1 MPDRRAIPRS
11 FRRLTAACTVGAAAS
26 IGVAVLGGDDLQA
39 LSDATFWLL
48 VALTLGVELLPIRL
62 VRPGSVD
69 LITVASPFALAIL
82 FLFGGL
88 PAMLTWLVVA
98 FVADLIGGLGP
109 VKALFNA
116 SQYAVSMGAATVAL
130 DLCGGQVPLALVAE
144 DLPEMLAAAG
154 VFFVV
159 NHVLAGAGVAFLN
172 GVRVLPFLRTDLD
185 FMSWTAGFQL
195 ALAPLLLGAPGALMA
210 LGAVPVLAIYLGG
223 RQAAAAAY
231 QATHDALTRLPNRPL
246 LLARVADALGRRRS
260 GSGTATGTWVALVD
274 LDHFKSINDTLGH
287 HAGDVVLQRVAERMS
302 SVIRS
307 KDLLARMGGDEF
319 AVLLLECDEPQARA
333 FAARLVT
340 ALDDPVDVEDLALQ
354 ISASVGLA
362 QAGDGAAAED
372 VLQQADVALYRAK
385 SDGVPV
391 AVYAAG
397 GERPSAVD
405 RLALG
410 RALDAALHTGAI
422 EVHFQVKVPTV
433 GDLPPAMEA
442 LARWRDPEHGPV
454 SPAHFIPIAEETG
467 MIKRLTARVLDVA
480 LGRCARLRGAGIPM
494 RMAVNVSPKSLVDD
508 SLPAL
513 VDDAL
518 RRHGLSGDALQIEI
532 TESAAVANVARATP
546 VIEALRALG
555 VTLAIDDFGTGF
567 SSLAQLQAL
576 PVEEIKIDRSFVLAL
591 AQDPQAEVIVR
602 SIVTLGHSL
611 GLKVTAEGVET
622 SEAFDRV
629 AALGCDYTQG
639 FLFGR
644 PSADPAIPRLRANA
658 R

>member
-11 FRRLTAACTVGAAAS
+11 FRRLTAACTVGAAAAIALS
-26 IGVAVLGGDDLQA
+26 VLDGGDLRA
-39 LSDATFWLL
+39 LSEGTFWLL
-48 VALTLGVELLPIRL
+48 VVLTLGVELLPIRL

-88 PAMLTWLVVA
+88 PAMLTWFVVA
-98 FVADLIGGLGP
+98 YVADLIGGLGP

-116 SQYAVSMGAATVAL
+116 SQYTVSMGAATVAL
-130 DLCGGQVPLALVAE
+130 DLCGGEVPLSLVAE
-144 DLPEMLAAAG
+144 DLPEMLAAAV

-195 ALAPLLLGAPGALMA
+195 TLAPLLLGAPGALMA

-231 QATHDALTRLPNRPL
+231 QATHDALTRLPNRSL
-246 LLARVADALGRRRS
+246 LLARVADALSRRRS
-260 GSGTATGTWVALVD
+260 GTGTWVALVD

-319 AVLLLECDEPQARA
+319 AVLLLDCDEPQARA
-333 FAARLVT
+333 FAARLVA

-362 QAGDGAAAED
+362 QAAEGAAAED

-385 SDGVPV
+385 SDGIPV

-410 RALDAALHTGAI
+410 RALDVALSTDVI
-422 EVHFQVKVPTV
+422 QVHFQVKVPTV

-442 LARWRDPEHGPV
+442 LARWRDPEHGAV

-480 LGRCARLRGAGIPM
+480 LGRCARLRDAGIPM

-513 VDDAL
+513 VHDAL

-546 VIEALRALG
+546 VIEALRGLG

-591 AQDPQAEVIVR
+591 VHDPQAEVIVR

-644 PSADPAIPRLRANA
+644 PSADPEIPRVRAST

>member
-1 MPDRRAIPRS
+1 
-11 FRRLTAACTVGAAAS
+11 
-26 IGVAVLGGDDLQA
+26 
-39 LSDATFWLL
+39 
-48 VALTLGVELLPIRL
+48 
-62 VRPGSVD
+62 
-69 LITVASPFALAIL
+69 
-82 FLFGGL
+82 
-88 PAMLTWLVVA
+88 
-98 FVADLIGGLGP
+98 
-109 VKALFNA
+109 
-116 SQYAVSMGAATVAL
+116 
-130 DLCGGQVPLALVAE
+130 
-144 DLPEMLAAAG
+144 
-154 VFFVV
+154 
-159 NHVLAGAGVAFLN
+159 
-172 GVRVLPFLRTDLD
+172 VRVLPFLRTDLD
-185 FMSWTAGFQL
+185 FLSWTAGFQL

-246 LLARVADALGRRRS
+246 LLARVADALGRRRA
-260 GSGTATGTWVALVD
+260 GTGTWVALVD

-302 SVIRS
+302 SAIRS

-319 AVLLLECDEPQARA
+319 AVLLLDCDEPQARA
-333 FAARLVT
+333 FGARLVT
-340 ALDDPVDVEDLALQ
+340 ALDEPVDVEDLALQ

-362 QAGDGAAAED
+362 QAAEGAAAED

-397 GERPSAVD
+397 GQRPSAVD

-410 RALDAALHTGAI
+410 RALDVALRTDAI
-422 EVHFQVKVPTV
+422 DVHFQVKVPTA

-442 LARWRDPEHGPV
+442 LARWRDPEHGAV
-454 SPAHFIPIAEETG
+454 SPAQFIPVAEETG

-480 LGRCARLRGAGIPM
+480 LGRCAGLRETGIPM

-513 VDDAL
+513 VHDAL
-518 RRHGLSGDALQIEI
+518 RRHGLSGEALQIEI
-532 TESAAVANVARATP
+532 TESAAVANIARATP
-546 VIEALRALG
+546 VIEALRALD

-591 AQDPQAEVIVR
+591 VHDPQAEVIVR

-622 SEAFDRV
+622 TEAFERV

-644 PSADPAIPRLRANA
+644 PSADPVIPRLRAST

>member
-1 MPDRRAIPRS
+1 
-11 FRRLTAACTVGAAAS
+11 
-26 IGVAVLGGDDLQA
+26 
-39 LSDATFWLL
+39 
-48 VALTLGVELLPIRL
+48 
-62 VRPGSVD
+62 
-69 LITVASPFALAIL
+69 
-82 FLFGGL
+82 
-88 PAMLTWLVVA
+88 MLTWLVVA

-116 SQYAVSMGAATVAL
+116 SQYTISMGAATVAL
-130 DLCGGQVPLALVAE
+130 DLGGGQVPLTLVAE
-144 DLPEMLAAAG
+144 DLPEMLAAAF

-185 FMSWTAGFQL
+185 FLSWTAGFQL

-210 LGAVPVLAIYLGG
+210 LGPSPCWPSTS
-223 RQAAAAAY
+223 AAARRPRRPIRRH
-231 QATHDALTRLPNRPL
+231 TTRSRGCPTGRCCSH
-246 LLARVADALGRRRS
+246 GRRRP
-260 GSGTATGTWVALVD
+260 GSPPRRHGDVGGPGGSRPLQVD
-274 LDHFKSINDTLGH
+274 QRHLGH

-302 SVIRS
+302 SAIRS

-319 AVLLLECDEPQARA
+319 AVLLLDCDEPQARA
-333 FAARLVT
+333 FGARLVT
-340 ALDDPVDVEDLALQ
+340 ALDEPVDVEDLALQ

-362 QAGDGAAAED
+362 QAAEGAAAED

-397 GERPSAVD
+397 GQRPSAVD

-410 RALDAALHTGAI
+410 RALDVALRTDAI
-422 EVHFQVKVPTV
+422 DVHFQVKVPTA

-442 LARWRDPEHGPV
+442 LARWRDPEHGAV
-454 SPAHFIPIAEETG
+454 SPAQFIPVAEETG

-480 LGRCARLRGAGIPM
+480 LGRCAGLRETGIPM

-513 VDDAL
+513 VHDAL
-518 RRHGLSGDALQIEI
+518 RRHGLSGEALQIEI
-532 TESAAVANVARATP
+532 TESAAVANIARATP
-546 VIEALRALG
+546 VIEALRALD

-591 AQDPQAEVIVR
+591 VHDPQAEVIVR

-622 SEAFDRV
+622 TEAFERV

-644 PSADPAIPRLRANA
+644 PSAIPSSRGCARAPGSSRSRRRPGRPGGGLEKRPRSWPNVRPLTPAHKVGNEPPDT
-658 R
+658 